1 MTLRSKTRSA
11 SKEAKRLDLDSLLA
25 YSARVLA
32 ARTQTVSELRRKLT
46 RRAALSSDVDDV
58 IRRLKENGYL
68 NDQRFADSFAS
79 WRRDNE
85 GFGKDRVIRELV
97 ARKVAVE
104 TAKRATEKAYAAADE
119 LEMIC
124 QFLERKYR
132 GKDLAT
138 LFREDKHLAS
148 AYRRLRT
155 AGFSSSNS
163 VRALR
168 RFASGTSG
176 LVSMEDVENE

>member
-1 MTLRSKTRSA
+1 MPLRSKTRTA
-11 SKEAKRLDLDSLLA
+11 SREVKRLDLEGLLG

-46 RRAALSSDVDDV
+46 RKAAVSSDVDDV

-68 NDQRFADSFAS
+68 NDQRFAESFAG
-79 WRRDNE
+79 WRRDND
-85 GFGKDRVIRELV
+85 GFGKDRVIRDLV
-97 ARKVAVE
+97 ARKVALE
-104 TAKRATEKAYAAADE
+104 TAKRAAEKAYAAADE
-119 LEMIC
+119 MAMIG

-132 GKDLAT
+132 GKDLAM
-138 LFREDKHLAS
+138 LFQEDKHLAS

-163 VRALR
+163 VRALKGL
-168 RFASGTSG
+168 ASGTRD
-176 LVSMEDVENE
+176 LDSMEDIENE